1 MPERDKFTWNTMIFA
16 YSCSGRLADAKQLFL
31 RNPIKNTISWSALI
45 SGYCKYGSEEEAFDA
60 SLKLNNS
67 LGPWHVRG
75 ITLHGLLRS
84 LATLET
90 DLRTRRLFKDF
101 ATARALLQ
109 DMEVDDV
116 VSWNSMVV
124 ECIREGLKEEALSLF
139 GRMHERD
146 MKIDDFTIP
155 SILNLL
161 LEQKRI

>member
-1 MPERDKFTWNTMIFA
+1 MPKCR
-16 YSCSGRLADAKQLFL
+16 
-31 RNPIKNTISWSALI
+31 
-45 SGYCKYGSEEEAFDA
+45 
-60 SLKLNNS
+60 
-67 LGPWHVRG
+67 
-75 ITLHGLLRS
+75 
-84 LATLET
+84 
-90 DLRTRRLFKDF
+90 DF